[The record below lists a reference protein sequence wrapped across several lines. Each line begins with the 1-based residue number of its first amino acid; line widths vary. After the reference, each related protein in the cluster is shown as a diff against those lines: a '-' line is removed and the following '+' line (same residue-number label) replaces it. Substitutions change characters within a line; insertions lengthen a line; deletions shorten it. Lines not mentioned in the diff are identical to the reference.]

1 MRDLSL
7 AKYDGNGR
15 IRPFGGL
22 NVILAGDVYQLPP
35 PKGTF
40 LGDIPWDLLAGRK
53 STRQAPGHHGQ
64 TLLWGE
70 AAAGMQGMTEL
81 ARCER
86 TQDAW
91 LVELQGEL
99 RHGQLSDDNHK
110 FLQLHGKP
118 TTVPGSWIAGHATCE
133 QPGCAALPT
142 LGLRPEAI
150 QEAECSYCAVDRRS
164 RILVAQGDADTRF
177 QNEFA
182 DAVAIFGTNNI
193 KYHVNK
199 LRAIQ
204 WANARQNQAYLFVAQ
219 DVASPVVVQ
228 EKPNVTAEKLQ
239 WLQRHDKECGG
250 LCGVLPLCV
259 GMPVRATDHLDRKRG
274 ILKGTKGL
282 VVGWSEITDE
292 TPAPEGVVCNAL
304 PAVVYVKFETA
315 TSWQIPRMPDS
326 NVYPVGP
333 CRRVW
338 YLDRQRKSPKLH
350 VSRTQFPLAPRF
362 AITAH
367 VAQGQTIKEG
377 VLTDLCIGPM
387 GNPFTAYVAIT
398 RVQGRGKL
406 LIFRPF
412 DAAPFQKG
420 IGLGRD
426 LLLQHLRGYA
436 INWQALLAKY
446 CEERVC
452 STCAERKQST
462 AFTLGQ
468 WKRSDTDRVCRE
480 CTKHYADAG
489 TPWQCNVCKL
499 WHAEANFPEKHRQR
513 QCSFFRVCLTKETVF
528 QMWRCKTLS

>member
-1 MRDLSL
+1 MVSAELLAQLELRCCELMRDLSL
-7 AKYDGNGR
+7 TKYDGNGK

-53 STRQAPGHHGQ
+53 STRQAPGHQGQ

-81 ARCER
+81 VRCER

-91 LVELQGEL
+91 LAELQGEL

-110 FLQLHGKP
+110 FLHGKP
-118 TTVPGSWIAGHATCE
+118 TTVPGSWIAGHTTCE

-142 LGLRPEAI
+142 LGLRPKAI
-150 QEAECSYCAVDRRS
+150 QEAECSYCAADRRS

-182 DAVAIFGTNNI
+182 DAVAIFGTNDI
-193 KYHVNK
+193 RYHVNK

-204 WANARQNQAYLFVAQ
+204 WANARQKQAYLLFVAQ
-219 DVASPVVVQ
+219 DVASSVVVQ
-228 EKPNVTAEKLQ
+228 EKPNLTAEKLQ

-250 LCGVLPLCV
+250 LYGVLPLCV

-282 VVGWSEITDE
+282 VVGWSEIANE

-304 PAVVYVKFETA
+304 PAVVYVKFDTA
-315 TSWQIPRMPDS
+315 TSWQIPGMPDS

-338 YLDRQRKSPKLH
+338 YLDRQRKSPKLR
-350 VSRTQFPLAPRF
+350 VSRTQFPLAPQF

-367 VAQGQTIKEG
+367 VAQGQTTKEG
-377 VLTDLCIGPM
+377 VMTDLCIGPM
-387 GNPFTAYVAIT
+387 GNPFTVYVAIT
-398 RVQGRGKL
+398 RVQGRGPNSGGVGNVPSAANASHEQSSQLGSKVGNIRRMVHKYAMHAQPLPSCVVL
-406 LIFRPF
+406 LIAR
-412 DAAPFQKG
+412 
-420 IGLGRD
+420 
-426 LLLQHLRGYA
+426 
-436 INWQALLAKY
+436 INAWPA
-446 CEERVC
+446 
-452 STCAERKQST
+452 CANANPVNDTKQS
-462 AFTLGQ
+462 
-468 WKRSDTDRVCRE
+468 
-480 CTKHYADAG
+480 
-489 TPWQCNVCKL
+489 
-499 WHAEANFPEKHRQR
+499 
-513 QCSFFRVCLTKETVF
+513 
-528 QMWRCKTLS
+528 